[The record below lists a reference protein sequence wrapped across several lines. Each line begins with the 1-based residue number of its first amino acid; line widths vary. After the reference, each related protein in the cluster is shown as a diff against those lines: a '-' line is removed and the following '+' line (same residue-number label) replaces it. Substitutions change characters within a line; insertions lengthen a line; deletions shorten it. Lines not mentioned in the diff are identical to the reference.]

1 MNDSS
6 LLNVLAA
13 AVVAFLLGA
22 GAVWLYQHAAI
33 RDAGPDGSDLQ
44 SQMMRRKSDAMQ
56 ELLDAVLVGRL
67 ERVPARIDRLEQY
80 AGVIDGFLATDMYA
94 RQGEAWKAALADL
107 RAAAAADDW
116 PAVREAT
123 LAVERA
129 CLDCHQLLLAR
140 GR

>member
-6 LLNVLAA
+6 LLNGLAVA
-13 AVVAFLLGA
+13 LLAFLLGA
-22 GAVWLYQHAAI
+22 GAVWLYDQAEL
-33 RDAGPDGSDLQ
+33 RDAGPARDDLK

-56 ELLDAVLVGRL
+56 DLLDAVLAGRL
-67 ERVPARIDRLEQY
+67 KRVAEGVDRLEQY
-80 AGVIDGFLATDMYA
+80 AGVIDGFLATDMYT
-94 RQGEAWKAALADL
+94 RQGAAWTGALADL

-129 CLDCHQLLLAR
+129 CLDCHQLLLATDR
-140 GR
+140 